1 MLNKLFF
8 LAAIKCD
15 NPSIGI
21 FWMRFDSRSCTESF
35 KSIQVSYVLFLLH
48 PFSLYDLRER
58 VNFQRAYLYILL
70 DVIPVFLYN
79 KTERASFLNSSL
91 ISRSNSPYLLSANF
105 RKIKPSTG
113 VEYSDDL
120 RSELALNVSAVCHS
134 VDSSFLSCSE
144 VIILLV
150 SRR

>member
-79 KTERASFLNSSL
+79 KTERAIKTIRIMFLKYFIIDQHLFITYKIKGTISFLFFIRI
-91 ISRSNSPYLLSANF
+91 ISWPVL
-105 RKIKPSTG
+105 
-113 VEYSDDL
+113 
-120 RSELALNVSAVCHS
+120 
-134 VDSSFLSCSE
+134 
-144 VIILLV
+144 
-150 SRR
+150 